1 MKNRITQLKRERLN
15 LIELINIYDKEDGS
29 IQDRLKTIDKE
40 LNELENIEARQT
52 RINRLKR
59 QRAFYLANSKKKEDM
74 FKLEFIIPLTYAG
87 YISTMMLKYKLFDLN
102 VNTLTLGVYLL
113 NIMVVFILH
122 KVGKV
127 LDKCLEHFF

>member
-15 LIELINIYDKEDGS
+15 LLELINIYDKEDGS

-74 FKLEFIIPLTYAG
+74 FKLEYDKAMVRAIDKE
-87 YISTMMLKYKLFDLN
+87 LKE
-102 VNTLTLGVYLL
+102 LGE
-113 NIMVVFILH
+113 
-122 KVGKV
+122 K
-127 LDKCLEHFF
+127 

>member
-1 MKNRITQLKRERLN
+1 
-15 LIELINIYDKEDGS
+15 
-29 IQDRLKTIDKE
+29 
-40 LNELENIEARQT
+40 
-52 RINRLKR
+52 
-59 QRAFYLANSKKKEDM
+59 M
-74 FKLEFIIPLTYAG
+74 FKLEFIMPLTYAG